1 MFKEVIKYF
10 RQISMIPRGSGNE
23 KGISDYL
30 VTFAKTHGLSYIQ
43 DKNLNIII
51 KRPAAE
57 ECKEKDPVILQAHMD
72 MVCEKTED
80 SLKDLSKDPVD
91 LIFFKK
97 TKDGKQK
104 TVDPD
109 DPDAVSKALSE
120 NNLFLT
126 ADRTT
131 LGGDDGIGVAIALAL
146 LSDKE
151 LSAPPIEFV
160 CTVSEETGMIGAS
173 KIDLSELQG
182 KKLINLDSDD
192 EGYFMLGCAGGGLVK
207 VSHPAERTFPDTEP
221 DDLEALRITL
231 EGLTGGHSGSCA
243 ASGRANAIYE
253 LFKVLKDVISSVRFR
268 LLYLTGGGKDNAIP
282 RSAEAHIVFRRENKD
297 KITDI
302 VTKDAKELKEK
313 YKETDPDLNLHYTEE
328 AYEVHLDA
336 KVGGNLLNA
345 RLITDKGKEAP
356 VPEEVLTPILYE
368 NTRDFIS
375 LVLALPNGL
384 ISMMKSDNPLMKD
397 LPETSLNLGII
408 ELARDKFSLGY
419 LVRSQ
424 SEKGYSSLTA
434 QMKEIAKSAGAS
446 YSVSGEYPAWE
457 YTGETEFYRE
467 LAALYEK
474 MYGKKPIPVVIHAG
488 VECGLM
494 IDRISGCEAVSIGP
508 DMNDIHTTEETL
520 DLSSSERVYDFVR
533 AYLSGGEELS

>member
-97 TKDGKQK
+97 TRDGKQK

-313 YKETDPDLNLHYTEE
+313 YKETDPDLDLHYTEE

-345 RLITDKGKEAP
+345 RLITDKGKETP

-520 DLSSSERVYDFVR
+520 DISSSERVYDFVR

>member
-313 YKETDPDLNLHYTEE
+313 YKETDPDLDLHYTEE

-345 RLITDKGKEAP
+345 RLITDKGKETP

-520 DLSSSERVYDFVR
+520 DISSSERVYDFVR
-533 AYLSGGEELS
+533 AYLSGGTT

>member
-10 RQISMIPRGSGNE
+10 RQISRIPRGSGNE

-97 TKDGKQK
+97 TKEGKQK

-313 YKETDPDLNLHYTEE
+313 YKETDPDLDLHYTEE

-345 RLITDKGKEAP
+345 RLITDKGKETP

-384 ISMMKSDNPLMKD
+384 ISMMKSDNPLLKD

-520 DLSSSERVYDFVR
+520 DISSSERVYDFVR
-533 AYLSGGEELS
+533 AYLSGGEKLS

>member
-10 RQISMIPRGSGNE
+10 RQISRIPRGSGNE

-313 YKETDPDLNLHYTEE
+313 YKETDPDLDLHYTEE

-345 RLITDKGKEAP
+345 RLITDKGKETP

-384 ISMMKSDNPLMKD
+384 ISMMKSDDPMMKD

-520 DLSSSERVYDFVR
+520 DISSSERVYDFVR

>member
-10 RQISMIPRGSGNE
+10 RQISRIPRGSGNE

-345 RLITDKGKEAP
+345 RLITDKGKETP

-520 DLSSSERVYDFVR
+520 DISSSERVYDFVR
-533 AYLSGGEELS
+533 AYLSGGKELS

>member
-10 RQISMIPRGSGNE
+10 RQISRIPRGSGNE

-313 YKETDPDLNLHYTEE
+313 YKETDPDLDLHYTEE

-345 RLITDKGKEAP
+345 RLITDKGKETP
-356 VPEEVLTPILYE
+356 VPEEVLTPIFYE

-520 DLSSSERVYDFVR
+520 DISSSERVYDFVR
-533 AYLSGGEELS
+533 AYLSGGTT

>member
-302 VTKDAKELKEK
+302 LTKDAKELKEK

-345 RLITDKGKEAP
+345 RLITDKGKETP

-384 ISMMKSDNPLMKD
+384 ISMMKSDDPMMKD

-467 LAALYEK
+467 LAALYEN

-520 DLSSSERVYDFVR
+520 DISSSERVYDFVR
-533 AYLSGGEELS
+533 AYLSGGTT

>member
-1 MFKEVIKYF
+1 MFKDVIKYF

-30 VTFAKTHGLSYIQ
+30 VTFAKSHELSYTQ
-43 DKNLNIII
+43 DKSLNVII
-51 KRPAAE
+51 KRPAAD
-57 ECKEKDPVILQAHMD
+57 ECAGREPVILQAHMD
-72 MVCEKTED
+72 MVCEKTDD

-91 LIFFKK
+91 LIFFRK

-104 TVDPD
+104 KVDPD
-109 DPDAVSKALSE
+109 DIDAVSKALSE

-151 LSAPPIEFV
+151 LSAPAIEFV
-160 CTVSEETGMIGAS
+160 CTVSEEIGMIGAS

-207 VSHPAERTFPDTEP
+207 VSHPATRTFPDTEP
-221 DDLEALRITL
+221 DDLEALKITL
-231 EGLTGGHSGSCA
+231 DGCTGGHSGSCA
-243 ASGRANAIYE
+243 VTGRANAIYE
-253 LFKVLKDVISSVRFR
+253 LFKVLKDVIKEVRFR

-282 RSAEAHIVFRRENKD
+282 RSAEAHIVFKAENKK
-297 KITDI
+297 KII
-302 VTKDAKELKEK
+302 EIISKDAKDLKER
-313 YKETDPDLNLHYTEE
+313 YRETDPGLDLRYAEE
-328 AYEVHLDA
+328 TYEVHLDA
-336 KVGGNLLNA
+336 KVGGNLLDA
-345 RLITDKGKEAP
+345 QLITDKGNTAP

-368 NTRDFIS
+368 DTRDFIS

-384 ISMMKSDNPLMKD
+384 VSMMKSDNPLMKN
-397 LPETSLNLGII
+397 LPETSLNLGIL
-408 ELARDKFSLGY
+408 ELTRDNFSIGY

-424 SEKGYSSLTA
+424 SEKGYCTLTA

-446 YSVSGEYPAWE
+446 YSVSGVYPAWE
-457 YTGETEFYRE
+457 YEQDTELYRE
-467 LAALYEK
+467 LADLYEK
-474 MYGKKPIPVVIHAG
+474 LYKKKPIPVVIHAG

-520 DLSSSERVYDFVR
+520 DLASSERVYDFVR
-533 AYLSGGEELS
+533 AYLSGEGLEG

>member
-520 DLSSSERVYDFVR
+520 DISSSERVYDFVR

>member
-51 KRPAAE
+51 KRPVAE

-207 VSHPAERTFPDTEP
+207 GSHPAERTFPDTEP

-313 YKETDPDLNLHYTEE
+313 YKETDPDLDLHYTEE

-345 RLITDKGKEAP
+345 RLITDKGKETP

-520 DLSSSERVYDFVR
+520 DISSSERVYDFVR

>member
-151 LSAPPIEFV
+151 LSAPAIEFV

-313 YKETDPDLNLHYTEE
+313 YKETDPDLDLHYTEE

-345 RLITDKGKEAP
+345 RLITDKGKETP

-520 DLSSSERVYDFVR
+520 DISSSERVYDFVR

>member
-1 MFKEVIKYF
+1 MGFL
-10 RQISMIPRGSGNE
+10 ISRTRT
-23 KGISDYL
+23 L
-30 VTFAKTHGLSYIQ
+30 
-43 DKNLNIII
+43 II

-520 DLSSSERVYDFVR
+520 DISSSERVYDFVR

>member
-1 MFKEVIKYF
+1 M
-10 RQISMIPRGSGNE
+10 
-23 KGISDYL
+23 
-30 VTFAKTHGLSYIQ
+30 
-43 DKNLNIII
+43 
-51 KRPAAE
+51 
-57 ECKEKDPVILQAHMD
+57 
-72 MVCEKTED
+72 
-80 SLKDLSKDPVD
+80 
-91 LIFFKK
+91 
-97 TKDGKQK
+97 
-104 TVDPD
+104 
-109 DPDAVSKALSE
+109 
-120 NNLFLT
+120 
-126 ADRTT
+126 
-131 LGGDDGIGVAIALAL
+131 
-146 LSDKE
+146 
-151 LSAPPIEFV
+151 
-160 CTVSEETGMIGAS
+160 
-173 KIDLSELQG
+173 
-182 KKLINLDSDD
+182 
-192 EGYFMLGCAGGGLVK
+192 
-207 VSHPAERTFPDTEP
+207 
-221 DDLEALRITL
+221 TL

-253 LFKVLKDVISSVRFR
+253 LFKVLKDVISNVRFR

-282 RSAEAHIVFRRENKD
+282 RFAEAHIVFRRENKD

-313 YKETDPDLNLHYTEE
+313 YKETDPNLDLHYSEE

-384 ISMMKSDNPLMKD
+384 ISMMKSDDPMMKD

-533 AYLSGGEELS
+533 AYLSGGTT

>member
-109 DPDAVSKALSE
+109 DPDEVSKALSE

-253 LFKVLKDVISSVRFR
+253 LFKVLKDVISSMRFR

-345 RLITDKGKEAP
+345 RLITDKGKETP

-520 DLSSSERVYDFVR
+520 DISSSERVYDFVR

>member
-10 RQISMIPRGSGNE
+10 RQISRIPRGSGNE

-345 RLITDKGKEAP
+345 RLITDKGKETP

-520 DLSSSERVYDFVR
+520 DISSSERVYDFVR
-533 AYLSGGEELS
+533 AYLSGGTT

>member
-1 MFKEVIKYF
+1 MFKDVIKYF

-30 VTFAKTHGLSYIQ
+30 VTFAKSHELSYTQ
-43 DKNLNIII
+43 DKSFNVII
-51 KRPAAE
+51 KRPAADE
-57 ECKEKDPVILQAHMD
+57 FAGREPVILQAHMD
-72 MVCEKTED
+72 MVCEKTDD
-80 SLKDLSKDPVD
+80 SPKDLSKDPID
-91 LIFFKK
+91 LIFFRK

-109 DPDAVSKALSE
+109 DPYAVSKALSE

-126 ADRTT
+126 ADKTT

-151 LSAPPIEFV
+151 LSAPAIEFV
-160 CTVSEETGMIGAS
+160 CTVSEEIGMIGAS

-182 KKLINLDSDD
+182 KKLINLDSED
-192 EGYFMLGCAGGGLVK
+192 EGYFMLGCAGGGVVK

-221 DDLEALRITL
+221 TDLEALKITL
-231 EGLTGGHSGSCA
+231 DGLTGGHSGNCA
-243 ASGRANAIYE
+243 TYGRANAIYE
-253 LFKVLKDVISSVRFR
+253 LFKVLKDVISEVRFR

-297 KITDI
+297 KII
-302 VTKDAKELKEK
+302 AIITKDSKELKEK
-313 YKETDPDLNLHYTEE
+313 YKKTDPDLNLHYTEE

-336 KVGGNLLNA
+336 KVGGNLLDA
-345 RLITDKGKEAP
+345 QLITDKGNTAP

-368 NTRDFIS
+368 DTRDFIS

-384 ISMMKSDNPLMKD
+384 ISMMNSDNPLMKD
-397 LPETSLNLGII
+397 LPETSLNLGIL
-408 ELARDKFSLGY
+408 ELTRDNFSVSY
-419 LVRSQ
+419 CVRSQ
-424 SEKGYSSLTA
+424 LEKGYCALTA

-446 YSVSGEYPAWE
+446 YSVSGVYPAWE
-457 YTGETEFYRE
+457 YEQDTELYKE

-474 MYGKKPIPVVIHAG
+474 LYGKKPIPVVIHAG

-533 AYLSGGEELS
+533 AYLSGGTT

>member
-313 YKETDPDLNLHYTEE
+313 YKETDPDLDLHYTEE

-345 RLITDKGKEAP
+345 RLITDKGKETP

-384 ISMMKSDNPLMKD
+384 ISMMKSDDPMMKD

-520 DLSSSERVYDFVR
+520 DISSSERVYDFVR

>member
-345 RLITDKGKEAP
+345 RLITDKGKETP

-520 DLSSSERVYDFVR
+520 DISSSERVYDFVR

>member
-10 RQISMIPRGSGNE
+10 RQISRIPRGSGNE

-345 RLITDKGKEAP
+345 RLITDKGKETP

-520 DLSSSERVYDFVR
+520 DISSSERVYDFVR

>member
-10 RQISMIPRGSGNE
+10 RQISRIPRGSGNE

-345 RLITDKGKEAP
+345 RLITDKGKETP

-384 ISMMKSDNPLMKD
+384 ISMMKSDDPMMKD

-520 DLSSSERVYDFVR
+520 DISSSERVYDFVR

>member
-1 MFKEVIKYF
+1 MFKDVIKYF

-30 VTFAKTHGLSYIQ
+30 VTFAKSHELSYTQ
-43 DKNLNIII
+43 DKSLNVII
-51 KRPAAE
+51 KRPAAD
-57 ECKEKDPVILQAHMD
+57 ECAGREPVILQAHRD
-72 MVCEKTED
+72 MVCEKTDD

-91 LIFFKK
+91 LIFFRK

-104 TVDPD
+104 KVDPD
-109 DPDAVSKALSE
+109 DIDAVSKALSE

-151 LSAPPIEFV
+151 LSAPAIEFV
-160 CTVSEETGMIGAS
+160 CTVSEEIGMIGAS

-207 VSHPAERTFPDTEP
+207 VSHPATRTFPDTEP
-221 DDLEALRITL
+221 DDLEALKITL
-231 EGLTGGHSGSCA
+231 DGCTGGHSGSCA
-243 ASGRANAIYE
+243 VTGRANAIYE
-253 LFKVLKDVISSVRFR
+253 LFKVLKDVIKEVRFR

-282 RSAEAHIVFRRENKD
+282 RSAEAHIVFKAENKK
-297 KITDI
+297 KII
-302 VTKDAKELKEK
+302 EIISKDAKDLKER
-313 YKETDPDLNLHYTEE
+313 YRETDPGLDLRYAEE
-328 AYEVHLDA
+328 TYEVHLDA
-336 KVGGNLLNA
+336 KVGGNLLDA
-345 RLITDKGKEAP
+345 QLITDKGNTAP

-368 NTRDFIS
+368 DTRDFIS

-384 ISMMKSDNPLMKD
+384 VSMMKSDNPLMKN
-397 LPETSLNLGII
+397 LPETSLNLGIL
-408 ELARDKFSLGY
+408 ELTRDNFSIGY

-424 SEKGYSSLTA
+424 SEKGYCTLTA

-446 YSVSGEYPAWE
+446 YSVSGVYPAWE
-457 YTGETEFYRE
+457 YEQDTELYRE
-467 LAALYEK
+467 LADLYEK
-474 MYGKKPIPVVIHAG
+474 LYKKKPIPVVIHAG

-520 DLSSSERVYDFVR
+520 DLASSERVYDFVR
-533 AYLSGGEELS
+533 AYLSGEGLEG

>member
-345 RLITDKGKEAP
+345 RLITDKGKETP

-520 DLSSSERVYDFVR
+520 DISSSERVYDFVR
-533 AYLSGGEELS
+533 AYLSGGTT

>member
-313 YKETDPDLNLHYTEE
+313 YKETDPDLDLHYTEE

-345 RLITDKGKEAP
+345 RLITDKGKETP

-520 DLSSSERVYDFVR
+520 DISSSERVYDFVR

>member
-10 RQISMIPRGSGNE
+10 RQISRIPRGSGNE

-313 YKETDPDLNLHYTEE
+313 YKETDPDLDLHYTEE

-345 RLITDKGKEAP
+345 RLITDKGKETP

-520 DLSSSERVYDFVR
+520 DISSSERVYDFVR

>member
-51 KRPAAE
+51 KRAAAE

-313 YKETDPDLNLHYTEE
+313 YKETDPDLDLHYTEE

-384 ISMMKSDNPLMKD
+384 ISMMKSDDPMMKD

-533 AYLSGGEELS
+533 AYLSGGTT